1 MKQRGTRGQHV
12 VNEVKRELRQDLITN
27 NYKKVSI
34 DTYIK
39 DNEVIILKSVVLDTN
54 KYELNSLSRSQKVSE
69 VIKNKKIQFVVFER
83 KTYSDTKIRI
93 YTKNAFWWDTQ
104 GRNRSRE
111 ECFRYTVFTNVN
123 NIEYK
128 EDILSVG

>member
-1 MKQRGTRGQHV
+1 MIKRGTRGQNV
-12 VNEVKRELRQDLITN
+12 VNELKRELRQDLITN
-27 NYKKVSI
+27 NYNKVSI

-39 DNEVIILKSVVLDTN
+39 DNKVVILKSVVLDTN
-54 KYELNSLSRSQKVSE
+54 KYESDSLSRSQKVSE
-69 VIKNKKIQFVVFER
+69 IIRNKKIRFVVLER

-93 YTKNAFWWDTQ
+93 YTKNIFWCDTQ

-111 ECFRYTVFTNVN
+111 ESFRYTIFTNFN

-128 EDILSVG
+128 ENILSVG

>member
-1 MKQRGTRGQHV
+1 MKKRGTRGQHI
-12 VNEVKRELRQDLITN
+12 VNEIKRELRQDLITN
-27 NYKKVSI
+27 NFKKVSI

-39 DNEVIILKSVVLDTN
+39 GNEVVILKSVVLDTN
-54 KYELNSLSRSQKVSE
+54 KYELNSLSRSQQVSE
-69 VIKNKKIQFVVFER
+69 VIKNKKIRFIVLER
-83 KTYSDTKIRI
+83 KTYSDTQIRI
-93 YTKNAFWWDTQ
+93 YTKNVFSCDTH
-104 GRNRSRE
+104 GRNRSQE